1 MADFSLKLEVHLA
14 MPIRDIMNAF
24 ILGNDSFL
32 CLYNAGH
39 NSRKWVTSSFSV
51 PQHLHSGDSTHPIW
65 TSLSSTVSS
74 VKKGNIKARLLT
86 GTYLLEIIKHKF
98 SSGKE
103 SPLCKCCLRFLIIG
117 KANVL
122 SIISLTMADISL
134 KLEVHLAM
142 PIRDIMTWL
151 LQKKL
156 NCRVSVGTATLDHT

>member
-39 NSRKWVTSSFSV
+39 
-51 PQHLHSGDSTHPIW
+51 LHFMDQATLKIGSTHPIW

-86 GTYLLEIIKHKF
+86 GT
-98 SSGKE
+98 
-103 SPLCKCCLRFLIIG
+103 
-117 KANVL
+117 
-122 SIISLTMADISL
+122 
-134 KLEVHLAM
+134 
-142 PIRDIMTWL
+142 
-151 LQKKL
+151 
-156 NCRVSVGTATLDHT
+156 